1 MKEEEFKEKLEGV
14 EIPQIELESHRSR
27 LKMALLN
34 SDYFKKKRG
43 NRLLDAARAQARGF
57 MDTMLGGMVARR
69 PSWKVALVT
78 SFAVLMMAGMV
89 FGLGSLNGTQQAGLL
104 PDGYTTIGGEQLTD
118 AENALAM
125 DILKADYGIQALLAS
140 GATIDILLPVL
151 VEMGKINPAT
161 GATEY
166 VQETWAQAWITG
178 VDGSTWGA
186 VVDLVQGKVVQLS
199 E

>member
-1 MKEEEFKEKLEGV
+1 MMEEELKDKLERV
-14 EIPQIELESHRSR
+14 EIPRIELESHRSR

-43 NRLLDAARAQARGF
+43 NRLLDAVRTRARGL
-57 MDTMLGGMVARR
+57 MDTMLGGMVARQ
-69 PSWKVALVT
+69 PSWKAALVT
-78 SFAVLMMAGMV
+78 AFAMIMIAGMV

-104 PDGYTTIGGEQLTD
+104 PNGYTTIGGEQLTD
-118 AENALAM
+118 AEKALAM
-125 DILKADYGIQALLAS
+125 DVLKADSGIQALLAS

-151 VEMGKINPAT
+151 VEFEKINPET
-161 GATEY
+161 GAAEY